1 MRTIYL
7 RKDYDTHVRKI
18 LIDMAYL
25 VSHNKIRLPKYYF
38 EEGLYLP
45 HASKNGNEVEK
56 YFLTKDKILTETND
70 HYFFDFPFKAEEV
83 ENSAY

>member
-7 RKDYDTHVRKI
+7 RKNYNSSVRKI

-25 VSHNKIRLPKYYF
+25 ASYKKIRLPKIYF

-45 HASKNGNEVEK
+45 FQSNNNEIEN
-56 YFLTKDKILTETND
+56 YFLDKEKIQSED
-70 HYFFDFPFKAEEV
+70 DHHYFFDFPFTYDQVKDIAE
-83 ENSAY
+83 

>member
-7 RKDYDTHVRKI
+7 RKNYNSSVRKI

-25 VSHNKIRLPKYYF
+25 ASYKKIRLLKTYF

-45 HASKNGNEVEK
+45 YKSNSDQVEK
-56 YFLTKDKILTETND
+56 YFLDKGKIKSEDKN
-70 HYFFDFPFKAEEV
+70 HYFFDFPFTYEQVEGVAE
-83 ENSAY
+83 